1 MKSAIAPDTALN
13 RIKQMST
20 RPATVRPAHLDAP
33 DYLSKSPPVPKQNH
47 WPHAK
52 SPILTGSTRSETA
65 TGSLKELLS
74 IFEVVIFQVI
84 GAATKTQ

>member
-33 DYLSKSPPVPKQNH
+33 DYLSKSPPVPK
-47 WPHAK
+47 PEPLA
-52 SPILTGSTRSETA
+52 TREEPDPDRLDPVRYGDWEFKGLA
-65 TGSLKELLS
+65 
-74 IFEVVIFQVI
+74 IDF
-84 GAATKTQ
+84 